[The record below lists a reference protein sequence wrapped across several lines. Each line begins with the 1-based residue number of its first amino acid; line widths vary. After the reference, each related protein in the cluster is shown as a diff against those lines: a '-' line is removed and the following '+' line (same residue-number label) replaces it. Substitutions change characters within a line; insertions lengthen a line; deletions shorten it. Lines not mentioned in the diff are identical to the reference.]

1 MVKAKKIPF
10 INSYI
15 ITHDELWRLNL
26 VLNQID
32 NLHRWLGKDKRAM
45 LIVESLKKAAECK
58 YFKEPYEIRDELLK
72 LDCELPTP
80 TKSTKQIT

>member
-10 INSYI
+10 TNSYI

-32 NLHRWLGKDKRAM
+32 SLYRWLGKDKRAM
-45 LIVESLKKAAECK
+45 LIVESLKKATECK
-58 YFKEPYEIRDELLK
+58 YFKEPFEIRDDLRK
-72 LDCELPTP
+72 LDDKLPKP
-80 TKSTKQIT
+80 PKPQS